1 MNPAVDLEETIIN
14 FDPAH
19 PLTTEEE
26 LASFYVD
33 RGSDA
38 RINMK
43 TELLVNKRHG
53 KPIKFLFT
61 GHKGSGKSTE
71 VNKLCLEL
79 DDQFFIVKV
88 NFRKR
93 PDVTYVDILVKAAMA
108 LFQEANTRG
117 ALNAAPAQKVTDLWE
132 DIISFV
138 ERKIFG
144 AVPIRSDLLG
154 GNDLKLK
161 LSVLGVEFEGKFE
174 NEAGTRDQIRKA
186 NELRLSEVIDKINLL
201 ASAIHLYF
209 TKPVLFV
216 FEDTD
221 KIDLAVAK
229 EIFHDRGP
237 TLTEFNVAAI
247 YLFPIGLRYSTQFS
261 TVKQYF
267 NENYTWLPNI
277 NLVSREGVP
286 NDEGIQLLRKLI
298 ARRMQDSLMDEKA
311 RTTVINASGG
321 LIRTAISLIRAAA
334 VTALGRNAKKIES
347 SDVER
352 AINRLRGD
360 FTAMLEQRHY
370 AILKA
375 RHEDKLLSSDQDI
388 QDLLESLALLEYANG
403 KYWCDIHPLFLQEM
417 IERTKND

>member
-43 TELLVNKRHG
+43 TQFLVNKRHG

-79 DDQFFIVKV
+79 DEQFFIVKV

-117 ALNAAPAQKVTDLWE
+117 ALNKAPAEKATDLWE
-132 DIISFV
+132 DITGFV
-138 ERKIFG
+138 EKRIFG
-144 AVPIRSDLLG
+144 EVQIRSELLA
-154 GNDLKLK
+154 DKDMKVK

-174 NEAGTRDQIRKA
+174 NEAGTRDQIRKS
-186 NELRLSEVIDKINLL
+186 NESRLSEVIDKINLL
-201 ASAIHLYF
+201 AAAIQLYF

-229 EIFHDRGP
+229 EIFHDRGT
-237 TLTEFNVAAI
+237 TLTEFNAAAI

-267 NENYTWLPNI
+267 NENFAWLPNI
-277 NLVSREGVP
+277 NRAQHIANEGA
-286 NDEGIQLLRKLI
+286 GKRLTRIT
-298 ARRMQDSLMDEKA
+298 RRG
-311 RTTVINASGG
+311 R
-321 LIRTAISLIRAAA
+321 RAD
-334 VTALGRNAKKIES
+334 G
-347 SDVER
+347 
-352 AINRLRGD
+352 
-360 FTAMLEQRHY
+360 
-370 AILKA
+370 
-375 RHEDKLLSSDQDI
+375 
-388 QDLLESLALLEYANG
+388 
-403 KYWCDIHPLFLQEM
+403 
-417 IERTKND
+417 